1 MAQTIHRGARNEN
14 LQPARMMSSRS
25 GPHLRAAALHG
36 QKLFEFV
43 LDSARRQVEE
53 TIPDQREF
61 YLSPEAH
68 EAFLAIFDTPAKP
81 DERLKA
87 MLSGKNL
94 FGIAAGRIAYGYK
107 RSLCDS

>member
-1 MAQTIHRGARNEN
+1 M
-14 LQPARMMSSRS
+14 
-25 GPHLRAAALHG
+25 HG

-61 YLSPEAH
+61 YLSPKAH
-68 EAFLAIFDTPAKP
+68 EAYLAILDTPAKP

-87 MLSGKNL
+87 MLTRKPIWDRCWPNS
-94 FGIAAGRIAYGYK
+94 FRIQEK
-107 RSLCDS
+107 SLWQKMKP